1 MAIINQSTVVL
12 ILIISYLVGLDLFG
26 RSKIDTQDTSL
37 NVVSVCSLLA
47 LEKSPPKHYLISR
60 IIYLLIMFAY
70 LVQNSKGYEIVVLD
84 GASFYCLK
92 MPVNLIQYR
101 GAVGAFNTR
110 KSIFQR
116 SRKRYSSLNYVNIN
130 SFQIY
135 SPSTFILF
143 VFLFLGLKYD
153 GHKNLYEIFCLFSF
167 SNGCFAKHFF
177 LVANSLS
184 IVKWRRRNK
193 SRSYTHS

>member
-101 GAVGAFNTR
+101 GSVGTFNTR

-116 SRKRYSSLNYVNIN
+116 SRKRYSSLNYVNIS
-130 SFQIY
+130 SFQSY